1 MNTDAGKA
9 RAVFSRLPGRQR
21 MYVVVLPLARLA
33 LGAAALCGVAAAGLG
48 GYWAAVGSEG
58 VARLFA
64 ETPILEPPQVTLDM
78 PELVVNLRPDTPS
91 RFLKIGI
98 TLAVAAKDRAAVERA
113 MPQFVNAEQEFLRTL
128 DQHDLQGS
136 AGLLRLRG
144 ELRRRFNLIL
154 GRDAVADVLLRSLLT
169 Q

>member
-9 RAVFSRLPGRQR
+9 QTVFSRLPGRQR

-33 LGAAALCGVAAAGLG
+33 LGAASLCGVAAAGLG
-48 GYWAAVGSEG
+48 GYWAAVGNEG
-58 VARLFA
+58 VTRLFA
-64 ETPILEPPQVTLDM
+64 DTPIVERSQITLDL
-78 PELVVNLRPDTPS
+78 PELVVNLRPETPS
-91 RFLKIGI
+91 RFLKLGI
-98 TLAVAAKDRAAVERA
+98 TLAVAPKDRAAVEQA
-113 MPQFVNAEQEFLRTL
+113 MPQFVNAEQEFLRNL

-144 ELRRRFNLIL
+144 ELRRRFNLTL

>member
-1 MNTDAGKA
+1 MNTEAGKA
-9 RAVFSRLPGRQR
+9 RTTFSRLPGRQR

-33 LGAAALCGVAAAGLG
+33 LGAAALGGVAAAGLG
-48 GYWAAVGSEG
+48 GYWMAVGADG

-64 ETPILEPPQVTLDM
+64 DTPVAEPSQVTLDL
-78 PELVVNLRPDTPS
+78 PELIVNLRPETPS
-91 RFLKIGI
+91 RYLKIGI
-98 TLAVAAKDRAAVERA
+98 TLAVAPQDRAAVEHA
-113 MPQFVNAEQEFLRTL
+113 TPHLVNAQQEFLRNL